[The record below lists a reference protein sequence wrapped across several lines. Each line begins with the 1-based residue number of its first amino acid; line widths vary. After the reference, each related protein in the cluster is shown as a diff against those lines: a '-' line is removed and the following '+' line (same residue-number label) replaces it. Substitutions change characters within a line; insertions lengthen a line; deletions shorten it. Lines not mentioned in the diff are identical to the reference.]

1 MNKLSLLALALAVL
15 TTSATIVEARMA
27 RIVEPVTPYGTVVI
41 DADPLTREGE
51 QDIEYYIGQEG
62 VLNGGRFMAGC
73 GTPCQTTC
81 PCPMECPCVPTCCPA
96 VRGIFDGGM
105 CCGGRVIPCTP
116 SPCCA

>member
-1 MNKLSLLALALAVL
+1 MTKLSLLALALAVFA
-15 TTSATIVEARMA
+15 SATAAKAATA
-27 RIVEPVTPYGTVVI
+27 RIVDPVTPYGTVVI

-62 VLNGGRFMAGC
+62 VLNGGRFMANGC
-73 GTPCQTTC
+73 GCATTC

-105 CCGGRVIPCTP
+105 CCGGRVIPCSPTP
-116 SPCCA
+116 CTACA